1 MQIAPPLPDIDKHAE
16 VDFCLLAI
24 FVIIKSLMDDVGV
37 WASFGAGFVSFVSPC
52 VLPLVPV
59 YLATLAG
66 PQILDEAQRRRL
78 PLFFHALCFVLG
90 FTVVFTLLGAL
101 LGLADIAINPYSHTA
116 RWISG
121 GVLVSL
127 GLFMM
132 VVHYIPALGRTI
144 RFSPKMGQATS
155 YIRSFLIGGAFTV
168 AWTPCLSPIL
178 GAVMT
183 MAMISET
190 AWRGAFLLAVYS
202 LGLGIPF
209 LLIGA
214 FFGFLSPLLRKLGRA
229 SLIIYMISAMI
240 LIAIGILIII
250 GRVSLL
256 YI

>member
-1 MQIAPPLPDIDKHAE
+1 
-16 VDFCLLAI
+16 
-24 FVIIKSLMDDVGV
+24 MDNVSI
-37 WASFGAGFVSFVSPC
+37 WASLGAGIASFISPC

-78 PLFFHALCFVLG
+78 PLFLHALCFVLG
-90 FTVVFTLLGAL
+90 FTIVFTMMGAAA
-101 LGLADIAINPYSHTA
+101 GLIGVNINFASPIV

-121 GVLVSL
+121 GILVLL
-127 GLFMM
+127 GLFMLASQ
-132 VVHYIPALGRTI
+132 YIPTLGRTL
-144 RFSPKMGQATS
+144 RLTPKIGQTTS
-155 YIRSFLIGGAFTV
+155 YIRSFLIGGAFTI

-183 MAMISET
+183 MAMASET
-190 AWRGAFLLAVYS
+190 AWHGAFLLSIYS

-229 SLIIYMISAMI
+229 SLIIYLISAAI
-240 LIAIGILIII
+240 LIAVGILIII
-250 GRVSLL
+250 GKVSLL